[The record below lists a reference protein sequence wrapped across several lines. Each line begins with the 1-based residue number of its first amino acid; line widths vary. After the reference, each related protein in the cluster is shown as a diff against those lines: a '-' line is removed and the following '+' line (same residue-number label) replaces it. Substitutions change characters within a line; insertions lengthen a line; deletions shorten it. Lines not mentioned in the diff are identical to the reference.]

1 MENREKEKKV
11 DLSYNISL
19 MLPAKE
25 SKCFFRHDNF
35 ELCRPYTSQKR
46 SIPGACCRRPHARLQ
61 DESGL
66 NLAMELDGQRPELE
80 LPRSVDPSSV
90 AIQINKQF

>member
-1 MENREKEKKV
+1 MEIREKGLNCQGEKKV

-19 MLPAKE
+19 MLPTKE

-46 SIPGACCRRPHARLQ
+46 STRSMLSQTTRKASGRIRFEFGHGA
-61 DESGL
+61 
-66 NLAMELDGQRPELE
+66 
-80 LPRSVDPSSV
+80 
-90 AIQINKQF
+90 